1 MARYELKFATFNLYN
16 LQLPGEPMYRG
27 KRYTPAEYDAKIAW
41 TAEILKKLDADVIGF
56 QELWH
61 PDALKEAFQA
71 ANLLLDYTL
80 VAKRFPGNIGTALA
94 VREPHAIVEK
104 DGAPQTDWIEKFPS
118 ELVLRKREPGSN
130 SSEPD
135 YAISVEVDNF
145 SRGLLRAVIKP
156 KHGRKRPPNIVVY
169 VAHLKSKLPIRLDK
183 VDSRQASIRKHST
196 AIGSALST
204 IRRAAEAAALRVLLT
219 NETKGS
225 KTPVVIMGD
234 LNDSQLSVTTSIVSG
249 DPTYRPFYTS
259 RGGRSSDAGF
269 YAVATLQEY
278 RSLRDVYYT
287 HIYAG
292 RKESLDHILV
302 SEQFYDYSTNR
313 KWSFKEMR
321 LLNDYLDDDDSRTSD
336 HAAVSATFVYDP
348 A

>member
-1 MARYELKFATFNLYN
+1 MPYELKFATFNLYN
-16 LQLPGEPMYRG
+16 LQLPGQPMYRG
-27 KRYTPAEYDAKIAW
+27 KRYTQAQYDAKIEW
-41 TAEILKKLDADVIGF
+41 TADILRKLDADVIGF

-61 PDALKEAFQA
+61 PEALKEAFQA
-71 ANLLLDYTL
+71 ANLLLEYDL
-80 VAKRFPGNIGTALA
+80 VAKRFPGKIGTAIA
-94 VREPHAIVEK
+94 VRKPHVVVQKNGKPDA
-104 DGAPQTDWIEKFPS
+104 DWIEDFPQ
-118 ELVLRKREPGSN
+118 ELKLRKRAPGS
-130 SSEPD
+130 SSAEPD

-156 KHGRKRPPNIVVY
+156 SHGRKRPPEVVVY

-183 VDSRQASIRKHST
+183 TDYTDPDVKKHQT

-219 NETKGS
+219 NETKKT
-225 KTPVVIMGD
+225 KTPVVVLGD

-249 DPTYRPFYTS
+249 DPSYRPFHSS
-259 RGGRSSDAGF
+259 RRGRSSDAGF
-269 YAVATLQEY
+269 YAAATLQEY

-287 HIYAG
+287 HIYEG

-313 KWSFKEMR
+313 KWTFKEMR
-321 LLNDYLDDDDSRTSD
+321 ILNDYLDDDDARTSD

>member
-1 MARYELKFATFNLYN
+1 M
-16 LQLPGEPMYRG
+16 
-27 KRYTPAEYDAKIAW
+27 
-41 TAEILKKLDADVIGF
+41 
-56 QELWH
+56 
-61 PDALKEAFQA
+61 
-71 ANLLLDYTL
+71 
-80 VAKRFPGNIGTALA
+80 
-94 VREPHAIVEK
+94 
-104 DGAPQTDWIEKFPS
+104 PQTDWIEKFPS

-156 KHGRKRPPNIVVY
+156 KHARKRPPNIVVY

-269 YAVATLQEY
+269 YAAATLQEY

-321 LLNDYLDDDDSRTSD
+321 LLNDYLDDDDTGTSD